1 VTALA
6 IVPRETVQPLE
17 GYILPILLDEIDIGP
32 NVRVNVEA
40 IDELAAS
47 IAAHGVLQPIK
58 VRVAG
63 DRWIVVWGQRRL
75 MAALENLM
83 GEIDPE
89 TAARLAQGEMAPD
102 LALKAETVP
111 TEEVEP
117 YDDAA
122 EERIDDILKEL
133 AGGD

>member
-1 VTALA
+1 MSIDATKFTWTDQHIVWDGPASKAVKALA
-6 IVPRETVQPLE
+6 DPR
-17 GYILPILLDEIDIGP
+17 D
-32 NVRVNVEA
+32 
-40 IDELAAS
+40 
-47 IAAHGVLQPIK
+47 
-58 VRVAG
+58 VAE
-63 DRWIVVWGQRRL
+63 RRL